1 MKNEPNVCVEWIDIE
16 DPIVIYIDVI
26 VELDGQLS

>member
-1 MKNEPNVCVEWIDIE
+1 MNRMCVEWIDIE